1 MCVEL
6 ALVERKPPNKQ
17 RFDRVSTQLA
27 ELMGKWWRREQR
39 SDPKGERTVAVV
51 DWWWV
56 HCKREV
62 ELP

>member
-6 ALVERKPPNKQ
+6 ALVERKPPDKQ

-27 ELMGKWWRREQR
+27 ELMGKWWREQR

-56 HCKREV
+56 HCERERG
-62 ELP
+62 